1 VTGVI
6 VPHWAAEQDT
16 VQETQLLLASLLT
29 VAVSLAVR
37 LVCTVAVM
45 GDSATEISVGGGNV

>member
-16 VQETQLLLASLLT
+16 VQETPLLLASLLT
-29 VAVSLAVR
+29 VAVSLAVK
-37 LVCTVAVM
+37 LVCTVAVA
-45 GDSATEISVGGGNV
+45 GDNATEICGGNG